1 MKKEVEQQ
9 GLKLSI
15 TAGGTEG
22 ESKVVTSCKYLE
34 EEWRECSTREGVVM
48 AESVE
53 TLGVNLRTQIK
64 ESAM

>member
-1 MKKEVEQQ
+1 MKTLKKEVEEK

-15 TAGGTEG
+15 TAGGNEG
-22 ESKVVTSCKYLE
+22 ESKVITSCKYLV
-34 EEWRECSTREGVVM
+34 ECSTREGVVM

-64 ESAM
+64 QSAM